1 MRLSFDAFVWFFFSS
16 SDEKSKNRAE
26 KICNLLSG
34 ENNATETKVVSL
46 A

>member
-1 MRLSFDAFVWFFFSS
+1 M
-16 SDEKSKNRAE
+16 KNQKTE
-26 KICNLLSG
+26 QKKKICNLLSG